1 MTAPPATDWARFPVH
16 EMLSENNYLAD
27 MTLIDLHQELVY
39 MLLVRANNKR
49 RARLVRE
56 RDKVKESASELT
68 NELTNLVKAGNAF
81 MAKDFGSDIPC
92 SLQ

>member
-56 RDKVKESASELT
+56 RDKLKERTSELT